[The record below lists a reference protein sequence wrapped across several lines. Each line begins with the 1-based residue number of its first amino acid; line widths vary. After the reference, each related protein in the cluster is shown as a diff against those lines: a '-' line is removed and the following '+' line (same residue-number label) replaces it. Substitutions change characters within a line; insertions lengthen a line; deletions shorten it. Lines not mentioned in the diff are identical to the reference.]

1 MTDMVIK
8 APFLP
13 YDRIACETEAFLA
26 QYHPSRTIPVPVED
40 IIEKQLNIDIY
51 PVRGLT
57 RAFTANDD
65 GVVAYVNSLLNL
77 ITVDHDAWEDHTT
90 RYRFSI
96 THELAHIILH
106 RTIFSQLKVNSI
118 AEWKLAMQSI
128 PTDQYRWLETHAN
141 NFAGLLLV
149 PTVELRE
156 QLNNYTTEA
165 LANGLR
171 LDDESVRSYAG
182 QYLSP
187 IFGASGEVVRI
198 RIEKENLWPTP

>member
-1 MTDMVIK
+1 MIDRGIK

-13 YDRIACETEAFLA
+13 YDRIAREVEAFLA
-26 QYHPSRTIPVPVED
+26 RYHPSRTIPVPVED
-40 IIEKQLNIDIY
+40 IIEKQFNIDIY
-51 PVRGLT
+51 PVPGLT

-65 GVVAYVNSLLNL
+65 GVVAYVNSSLNL
-77 ITVDHDAWEDHTT
+77 ITVDYDAWEGHTT

-106 RTIFSQLKVNSI
+106 GNIFSQLKANSI

-149 PTVELRE
+149 PAAELRE
-156 QLNNYTTEA
+156 QLKNYTAEA
-165 LANGLR
+165 LAKGLR
-171 LDDESVRSYAG
+171 LDDEPVRSYAG

-187 IFGASGEVVRI
+187 IFGASSEVVRI
-198 RIEKENLWPTP
+198 RIEKEGLWPN